1 MLDHTGFVV
10 TNLDASRKFYDA
22 VAKAL
27 GLQTVDNG
35 EHGFLLGKGP
45 EEYPYLWIGTLRP
58 SYWKEGSH
66 AGVNQSHVAFRARD
80 EAMVRAFHKAAIEAG
95 GTLVMSTGR
104 CPLHTA
110 LQQSRLTA
118 DVSARHGAVALVQQ
132 PMEAGGGL
140 CDDQAR

>member
-66 AGVNQSHVAFRARD
+66 AGVNQSHVAFRAKN

-95 GTLVMSTGR
+95 GT
-104 CPLHTA
+104 
-110 LQQSRLTA
+110 
-118 DVSARHGAVALVQQ
+118 DFGAPGPREGLKAYFGAFVLD
-132 PMEAGGGL
+132 PDGNNIEACFRKDG
-140 CDDQAR
+140 